1 MENVVP
7 RIGASKRSSDAP
19 KMKKYGSHSPK
30 PWDVGTAAM
39 RRF

>member
-1 MENVVP
+1 MENFVP

-19 KMKKYGSHSPK
+19 KIEEIWLTCSETV
-30 PWDVGTAAM
+30 DVGTAAM